1 MATQLLNNATTTG
14 PGPTVT
20 IRSSTMAYIYKSF
33 QAIGTMSTGT
43 GSSTIKIEV
52 SNDGVNFITLGTIGL
67 TLSTTAATDGFAC
80 SVTWAFVRANISAIT
95 ANGIVTVLMEP

>member
-14 PGPTVT
+14 PGLTVP

-33 QAIGTMSTGT
+33 QAVGIMSTGA

-52 SNDGVNFITLGTIGL
+52 SNDGINFVTLGTIGL